1 MNKLYAQIHKLS
13 EQAQLS
19 VIWREIKFKKVV
31 FSELPNEFI
40 LFKQFNI
47 SAKKMYQ
54 NLLALYSVDASHQE
68 VIPVEDIYA
77 ITNSMDSLSMRK
89 QGKGKRPKDNADSQ
103 DQSST
108 MSDLQWPLQEE
119 DFVIMLQEEGWSLGS
134 VQSFDPDCDII
145 YVQSLMA
152 LKTRAKDDKGKTYWV
167 YPDVEVED

>member
-1 MNKLYAQIHKLS
+1 MNKLYAQIHTLS

-47 SAKKMYQ
+47 SAKKIYQ
-54 NLLALYSVDASHQE
+54 NLLALHSMDASHQE

-89 QGKGKRPKDNADSQ
+89 QGKGKRPKDNADYVAQFPVKASIAIRSARKCVSLDVSKYTYQSQ
-103 DQSST
+103 CIDKAKSIVT
-108 MSDLQWPLQEE
+108 KA
-119 DFVIMLQEEGWSLGS
+119 VTT
-134 VQSFDPDCDII
+134 
-145 YVQSLMA
+145 A
-152 LKTRAKDDKGKTYWV
+152 LV
-167 YPDVEVED
+167 Y

>member
-19 VIWREIKFKKVV
+19 VIWREIKFKVV
-31 FSELPNEFI
+31 FSEHPNEFI

-47 SAKKMYQ
+47 YAKKMYQ
-54 NLLALYSVDASHQE
+54 NLLALHSVDASHQE

-89 QGKGKRPKDNADSQ
+89 QGKGKRPKDSADSQ

-108 MSDLQWPLQEE
+108 MSDLQ
-119 DFVIMLQEEGWSLGS
+119 
-134 VQSFDPDCDII
+134 
-145 YVQSLMA
+145 
-152 LKTRAKDDKGKTYWV
+152 
-167 YPDVEVED
+167 